1 MTVSVFDMT
10 TMQHLWSTPEM
21 RAVFDE
27 KNRLQKWLDF
37 EVALAQTQAEMG
49 LIPAQAAKAITDA
62 GDIDRIDIDEVAAD
76 IRRIKHTLV
85 PLLKGMQKNLPKE
98 ATEYLHFGAT
108 TQDVVDTG
116 LILQLREAHDLF
128 CRDMARIGQALVRLA
143 AEHRDT
149 VMVGRTHGVQAL
161 PITFGH
167 KCAIWLDELSRHA
180 ERMEQAV
187 PRVFVVMVVGAVG
200 SQASYGPRAAE
211 IEAGIARRLGLG
223 TTEISWAPSRDR
235 ITEYMNL
242 LAIIAATLSKIGNEL
257 FNLQRNE
264 FAEVEEGFSEGK
276 LGSSTMPHKR
286 NPVAAENVAMLSRS
300 VRYSASMMME
310 AMVQEHERDGI
321 AWKSEWKAVPET
333 CLVTGA
339 ILFQA
344 AALLEGLRVNAD
356 AMTRNVNMMKGYL
369 LSERVML
376 ELGERV
382 GKNTAHE
389 WLYEASMK
397 GIEAGLSF
405 SQALSSHP
413 EIAEAFDDAE
423 IERLTD
429 PADYLGSIGASID
442 RVLAREAKAAWLQ
455 PMSDTAGLKQ
465 AV

>member
-1 MTVSVFDMT
+1 MTNVSVFDMT

-21 RAVFDE
+21 REIFSE

-37 EVALAQTQAEMG
+37 EVALARTQAELG
-49 LIPAQAAKAITDA
+49 IIPEAAAEEIA
-62 GDIDRIDIDEVAAD
+62 AAAHIDRVDLEAVAEEV
-76 IRRIKHTLV
+76 RRIKHTLV
-85 PLLKGMQKNLPKE
+85 PLLKGLQANLGKE
-98 ATEYLHFGAT
+98 AAEFLHYGAT

-116 LILQLREAHDLF
+116 LILQLQQAHRVF
-128 CRDMARIGQALVRLA
+128 CRDLGAVGRELMRLA

-180 ERMEQAV
+180 ERMEQAA
-187 PRVFVVMVVGAVG
+187 PRVFVVMLVGAVG
-200 SQASYGPRAAE
+200 TQASYGPKARE
-211 IEAGIARRLGLG
+211 IEAGTARRLGLG
-223 TTEISWAPSRDR
+223 ATDISWAPSRDR
-235 ITEYMNL
+235 IAEYITL
-242 LAIIAATLSKIGNEL
+242 LAMIAGTLGKIGNEL

-300 VRYSASMMME
+300 VRYSAAMMME

-321 AWKSEWKAVPET
+321 AWKSEWKAVPEA

-339 ILFQA
+339 ILMQA
-344 AALLEGLRVNAD
+344 GALLKGLRVD
-356 AMTRNVNMMKGYL
+356 RKAMDRNVALMKGYL

-397 GIEAGLSF
+397 GIESGASF
-405 SQALSSHP
+405 ADALSSHP
-413 EIAEAFDDAE
+413 HIADAFSAEEID
-423 IERLTD
+423 RLTE
-429 PADYLGSIGASID
+429 PGEYLGDVGASVD
-442 RVLAREAKAAWLQ
+442 RVLARERGAKWLSEQ
-455 PMSDTAGLKQ
+455 
-465 AV
+465 